1 MLTSLP
7 CRPQVTLECL
17 NLSPSGKLFKQDD
30 KVAARVALV
39 CKADSAE
46 LQQAVS
52 DLLAEV
58 QVRCESVWSCM
69 WSCMWW

>member
-7 CRPQVTLECL
+7 CHSQVTLECL

-58 QVRCESVWSCM
+58 QVRCGNVWS
-69 WSCMWW
+69 